1 MHACIQGRP
10 DSRYMAGQLG
20 SRAAAGGSCGSRRQ
34 LAGTVLVGG
43 RSNGTA
49 ARLRAAQWLESSAE
63 QSVGVPVE
71 HAYSM
76 WEDRTRIPQWMP
88 WISSVTVGR
97 HSQDPPAL
105 QSLLSS

>member
-1 MHACIQGRP
+1 M
-10 DSRYMAGQLG
+10 
-20 SRAAAGGSCGSRRQ
+20 
-34 LAGTVLVGG
+34 GG

-105 QSLLSS
+105 QSLLSSNMVWSHGSVPNCTANHRNRAMGHRCA